1 MQESKDVLNYEKM
14 HSIDKRRAAIDS
26 RYRAFV
32 TNKAFTDYF
41 EYEHFYTI
49 TDFVHPD
56 EVGRLKKFIDE
67 FAGDTQE
74 QVFRFRFKDGSYRYN
89 LLRLLCK
96 KTGMDGLDNIDIE
109 MIDVQSI
116 EAVIEH
122 LTSDVSL
129 SLIHI

>member
-1 MQESKDVLNYEKM
+1 MRL
-14 HSIDKRRAAIDS
+14 
-26 RYRAFV
+26 
-32 TNKAFTDYF
+32 
-41 EYEHFYTI
+41 
-49 TDFVHPD
+49 
-56 EVGRLKKFIDE
+56 GRLKKFIDE

-96 KTGMDGLDNIDIE
+96 KTGMDGGDNIDIE

-122 LTSDVSL
+122 LTSDVSRL
-129 SLIHI
+129 RMFLGMTQEYAFSYNRSDNIICIFPV